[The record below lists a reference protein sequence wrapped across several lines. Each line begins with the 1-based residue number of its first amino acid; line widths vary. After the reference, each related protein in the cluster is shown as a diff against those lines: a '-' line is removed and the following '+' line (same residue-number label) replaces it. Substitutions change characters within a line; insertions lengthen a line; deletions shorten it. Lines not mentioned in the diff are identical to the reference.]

1 MLAHPAKVWLIHSDL
16 DAADGYGAKMSLRNH
31 SVPLLESQ
39 HHVIDQTNP
48 GRALNDGIQYRLY
61 VCRRAANDAE
71 HFRCCRL
78 MFQRLAQF
86 CVALLDLF
94 EEPHVLDRDDR
105 LVCEGFEELDLLFRE
120 GADYST
126 TNDDDADRLVLAHEG
141 RNEYRS
147 DAEALDLGE
156 AFRKLSSGD
165 GEQIFNM
172 NYIAVDD
179 RAANSRVATDCH

>member
-1 MLAHPAKVWLIHSDL
+1 
-16 DAADGYGAKMSLRNH
+16 MSPQKHRV
-31 SVPLLESQ
+31 SFAESQ
-39 HHVIDQTNP
+39 HCIIDPTNP
-48 GRALNDGIQYRLY
+48 RGALNDGVEDRLHIG
-61 VCRRAANDAE
+61 RRAADDAK
-71 HFRCCRL
+71 HLGRCGL
-78 MFQRLAQF
+78 MLQSLAQF
-86 CVALLDLF
+86 RVALLDLL
-94 EEPHVLDRDDR
+94 EQSHVLDRDDR
-105 LVCEGFEELDLLFRE
+105 LVGEGFEELDLLFRE

-179 RAANSRVATDCH
+179 RTANSRVATDCH